1 MKNSRFRSLI
11 LLFFVGL
18 FIFGLGI
25 FTLRLYQNAFAWV
38 MQPFNKHISGEK
50 YSSLG
55 DILDR
60 NDVIL
65 ATSKDGKRQYNDN
78 EMVRKAMI
86 HTVGDNSN
94 QIYTS
99 VQNLYRDELCGYNF
113 LLGIKPPSFLKSN
126 KNIKLT
132 LDSKL
137 CVTALKA
144 MGEKRGAV
152 AVYNYKTG
160 EVLCMVST
168 PTYDPNFP
176 PEITDKNK
184 DLYDGI
190 YINRVLSSAY
200 TPGSVFKLVT
210 SACGLESMSDI
221 DEKRYTCHR
230 KQAVNGKDITCMG
243 DHGNIGINEALMR
256 SCNIYFA
263 DLAIELGK
271 DKMMKTANEL
281 GFNKSFTVNRAEIKK
296 SRYDVSN
303 ADDYQLGWSGV
314 GQFEDLLNPMHSLM
328 IMGAIANE
336 GKVVIPN
343 IIADTYVQEENPFN
357 LNFMRSESKLI
368 DFMSKETADKLK
380 EMMRNNVQKGYGDS
394 MFPGLSVHAKT
405 GTAEVGEGKQPHGWM
420 IGFSGDERTPYAF
433 AVIVE
438 NSGYGRTQAGPVASA
453 VMAEACRI

>member
-1 MKNSRFRSLI
+1 
-11 LLFFVGL
+11 
-18 FIFGLGI
+18 
-25 FTLRLYQNAFAWV
+25 
-38 MQPFNKHISGEK
+38 
-50 YSSLG
+50 
-55 DILDR
+55 
-60 NDVIL
+60 
-65 ATSKDGKRQYNDN
+65 
-78 EMVRKAMI
+78 
-86 HTVGDNSN
+86 
-94 QIYTS
+94 
-99 VQNLYRDELCGYNF
+99 
-113 LLGIKPPSFLKSN
+113 
-126 KNIKLT
+126 
-132 LDSKL
+132 
-137 CVTALKA
+137 
-144 MGEKRGAV
+144 
-152 AVYNYKTG
+152 
-160 EVLCMVST
+160 
-168 PTYDPNFP
+168 
-176 PEITDKNK
+176 
-184 DLYDGI
+184 
-190 YINRVLSSAY
+190 
-200 TPGSVFKLVT
+200 
-210 SACGLESMSDI
+210 
-221 DEKRYTCHR
+221 
-230 KQAVNGKDITCMG
+230 
-243 DHGNIGINEALMR
+243 
-256 SCNIYFA
+256 
-263 DLAIELGK
+263 
-271 DKMMKTANEL
+271 MMKTANEL